1 MSNQVVLVGNDT
13 QHYQSMRQKLMN
25 YGFYVAYIP
34 QVQQAL
40 MAIKDNNP
48 VIVITNNKLQDKHE
62 IFNFSE
68 QMSKRLIPVIFISD
82 TDDRHTFEL
91 AMRAGVNTYFVKD
104 RHNMI
109 DIIRQIQLLAQNHDN
124 KKRFIMQT
132 HQKRQHQIGLAGLTT
147 YLQDI
152 KNMGYNDI
160 SRKVVRYENIVFI
173 SNKRKHIK
181 YSNYIWFKDI
191 SGKMYY
197 LKESLTSIYQ
207 RLPEYFARL
216 NDSYIVS
223 LLPEYLDGRINGS
236 NIVVNGQRFSITRT
250 YKTEFEKR
258 FAQLYS

>member
-1 MSNQVVLVGNDT
+1 MSNQVVIVGNDT
-13 QHYQSMRQKLMN
+13 QHYQSMRQILMSF
-25 YGFYVAYIP
+25 GFYVAYIP
-34 QVQQAL
+34 KVQQAL

-109 DIIRQIQLLAQNHDN
+109 DIIRQIQLLAQNHDK

-132 HQKRQHQIGLAGLTT
+132 VQQRQHQIGLSGLTT

-160 SRKVVRYENIVFI
+160 SRKVVRYEDVIYI
-173 SNKRKHIK
+173 SNDKKHLK
-181 YSNYIWFKDI
+181 YSNYIWFKDVDGNI
-191 SGKMYY
+191 YY
-197 LKESLTSIYQ
+197 LKESLSNLYQ
-207 RLPEYFARL
+207 RIPKHFARI
-216 NDSYIVS
+216 NDSYIVN
-223 LLPEYLDGRINGS
+223 LLPEYLEGRINGS
-236 NIVVNGQRFSITRT
+236 NIVVKGQKFNITRT

-258 FAQLYS
+258 FAQLYG